1 MFALLLITIGI
12 FTLYALYMIY
22 FLTGLYRVG
31 KQPTVFST
39 LEPLVSVIIAARNE
53 EENIG
58 ALLSDLTKQSY
69 NNTKMEIIVANDRS
83 TDKTGQI
90 ISEYQVKYKNIQV
103 VKIEE
108 KAKHMTPKKYA
119 LTKAIERSKGEI
131 IISTDA
137 DCRVPINWVSSFVKQ
152 FDAETGVVVGYSKVD
167 AKQNSF
173 FHNYQKIDFLALM
186 AANAGS
192 FGWAV
197 PWTGSGQNIAYTKS
211 LFDKING
218 FEPVADQAS
227 GDDFY
232 LVQAISKLAKA
243 RYNSSPEGFV
253 KTQPMESVGAFLQQ
267 RTRWASNSRKLFD
280 SDFFFLLFLFLNL
293 FVNTLLFGGLF
304 FRSTWIY
311 LPSLFGIKLLFDS
324 MVVAYGSIIFD
335 TKFNIG
341 VYLLWAL
348 FQPVYTPLLAIK
360 SMFGK
365 FRWKE

>member
-1 MFALLLITIGI
+1 MFALLIITIGI
-12 FTLYALYMIY
+12 FTLYALYMLY

-31 KQPTVFST
+31 KQPAVFST
-39 LEPLVSVIIAARNE
+39 LEPFVSVIIAARNE

-58 ALLSDLTKQSY
+58 ALLTDLIAQSY
-69 NNTKMEIIVANDRS
+69 NKSKLEIIIANDRS
-83 TDKTGQI
+83 SDKTGQI
-90 ISEYQVKYKNIQV
+90 ISDYQVKYKHIQV

-108 KAKHMTPKKYA
+108 KAEHMTPKKYA
-119 LTKAIERSKGEI
+119 LTKAIEQAKGEL

-137 DCRVPINWVSSFVKQ
+137 DCRVPVNWVSSFVKQ

-167 AKQNSF
+167 AKPDSF

-186 AANAGS
+186 SANAGS
-192 FGWAV
+192 FGWNV
-197 PWTGSGQNIAYTKS
+197 PWTGSGQNIAYKRS

-218 FEPVADQAS
+218 FESVADQVS

-243 RYNSSPEGFV
+243 RYNSNPEGFV
-253 KTQPMESVGAFLQQ
+253 KTQPMESVNAFLQQ

-293 FVNTLLFGGLF
+293 FVNTLLFSGLF
-304 FRSTWIY
+304 FSSAWTY

-341 VYLLWAL
+341 IYLLWAF
-348 FQPVYTPLLAIK
+348 FQPLYTPLLAVK

-365 FRWKE
+365 FHWKE